1 MTQKIINTGIADKG
15 NGDPIRTAFTKVND
29 NFAELYSQLA
39 ASVVVGAT
47 APTGPEEGSLWWN
60 SVSGRMYVYFGTAWV
75 DASPVDGAGISST
88 NQLVNGAYTTS
99 LGANGV
105 LTLADGSI
113 INGATLKT
121 IAGNYAGITAGPAS
135 PAGKDEDSWM
145 WVDNNG
151 ATIATKYSTDAHTWT
166 FNNSGALTF
175 PQGTTI
181 ATADGTD
188 AFIIDGAVDKDI
200 QIYTYSGPTPT
211 AHGWTF
217 GTDGNLTVPDR
228 ITFSDD
234 TWQST
239 AFIGHAYS
247 LRNNPTGS
255 LYVTLDDSG
264 TINTPLLLPKTFTA
278 VLNPAHYVGEGTLVL
293 EGTAWEY
300 TVQFQ
305 VGMDGGVQTMID
317 NLPWVS
323 NPGYIDGLAFEFVE
337 ADHGIPGYTFTLTL
351 TDVQNPGP
359 MMYTANIAVSPP
371 PAYPATVKSLGAVKL
386 TANDQSL
393 TLGTSGNV
401 DFPTVYGTR
410 LTVSGSEI
418 LGYGALGLGSSNNL
432 ISIVANFD
440 GTPKQWTFGTTG
452 NITFPDT
459 STYGNSTLTGA
470 VDSDLAFEV
479 KHRTTVSA
487 VESVGDAVG
496 GMFSTDITTN
506 DDITVV
512 GAGWQLNAGT
522 ELAPEWIP
530 VFEGIESNPGV
541 YNILIAQIDLP
552 VGFEFVQGSTYT
564 FRNPTPVSKVWTINN
579 QNGTL
584 IAPGNAILSNETA
597 PLGGGGTYRDFS
609 IELPTPDESNEQ
621 RWTFSNDGAITFP
634 NGVLKIAGNTIS
646 NYVADDDLGSG
657 SQLEVSQSKTVITNG
672 VTNSLGGGGPSLI
685 SQFLFEVSTNG
696 ILSSF
701 QAINTLGEGEST
713 LTGEYL
719 TELDNNSF
727 KIGQRITNDLG
738 DSSEPL
744 VAFSGWT
751 FGTVDQQLA
760 LTLPAGGAIA
770 ESTNTFNII
779 GLTPAGPTGVPSS
792 ISGGVASTNAFWDQ
806 NPLSNLATTLGS
818 GTGLT
823 VTVTQTEGVAIAIAI
838 VNPGTGYTNGELISV
853 TSGTANAMF
862 YINTVDYNETE
873 WTFGCTGALTFP
885 DATVQTTAY
894 QKVAVPA
901 HSYGVAGDKTGM
913 LAFDADYI
921 YYCTADY
928 STSIGIASV
937 TISTPISRNDSLHW
951 DPATTVIEFSPPLDF
966 TTNPAG
972 DIIPGGVAAT
982 GTPVFDGSG
991 DLTGITIDTAGSG
1004 YLRVADGGSASI
1016 TDIFIIQTAG
1026 AGGNSSRE
1034 IRNGLPVGVTIS
1046 LTTTDIWKR
1055 TAHGAGTW

>member
-1 MTQKIINTGIADKG
+1 MAKQTINIGATANDKS
-15 NGDPIRTAFTKVND
+15 GDPLRTAFDKVNQ
-29 NFAELYSQLA
+29 NFAELYNSVSA
-39 ASVVVGAT
+39 VVVVGAT
-47 APTGPEEGSLWWN
+47 APINPSVGDLWWN

-75 DASPVDGAGISST
+75 DSSPVDGAGISST
-88 NQLVNGAYTTS
+88 NELVNGAYTTS

-105 LTLADGSI
+105 LTLPNGSI
-113 INGATLKT
+113 INGST
-121 IAGNYAGITAGPAS
+121 IRGVAGTGELNYTGITIGPNSNDAE
-135 PAGKDEDSWM
+135 KTWM
-145 WVDNNG
+145 WVDHAN
-151 ATIATKYSTDAHTWT
+151 AYISTDNSANTWT
-166 FNNSGALTF
+166 FNDAGALTF

-217 GTDGNLTVPDR
+217 GADG
-228 ITFSDD
+228 
-234 TWQST
+234 
-239 AFIGHAYS
+239 
-247 LRNNPTGS
+247 
-255 LYVTLDDSG
+255 
-264 TINTPLLLPKTFTA
+264 
-278 VLNPAHYVGEGTLVL
+278 
-293 EGTAWEY
+293 
-300 TVQFQ
+300 
-305 VGMDGGVQTMID
+305 
-317 NLPWVS
+317 
-323 NPGYIDGLAFEFVE
+323 
-337 ADHGIPGYTFTLTL
+337 TLTL
-351 TDVQNPGP
+351 PGKIAFPQISGPTLELVEDTNLLIRSNASDGNANNTIRLANYVQGVASYGSDITLLKDRFTIGVNE
-359 MMYTANIAVSPP
+359 N
-371 PAYPATVKSLGAVKL
+371 KL
-386 TANDQSL
+386 
-393 TLGTSGNV
+393 
-401 DFPTVYGTR
+401 
-410 LTVSGSEI
+410 
-418 LGYGALGLGSSNNL
+418 
-432 ISIVANFD
+432 
-440 GTPKQWTFGTTG
+440 WTFGADG
-452 NITFPDT
+452 RVTFPDT
-459 STYGNSTLTGA
+459 STYNNSRLTGA
-470 VDSDLAFEV
+470 VDSDLELEV
-479 KHRTTVSA
+479 KHRITVSA

-496 GMFSTDITTN
+496 GMFTTDITN
-506 DDITVV
+506 DDDITVV
-512 GAGWQLNAGT
+512 EAGWQLNAGT

-634 NGVLKIAGNTIS
+634 NGDLNIVGNTIS
-646 NYVADDDLGSG
+646 NYVAGEMGGSG
-657 SQLEVSQSKTVITNG
+657 SQLEVAPTKTVITNG
-672 VTNSLGGGGPSLI
+672 VTSSLGGGGSGI
-685 SQFLFEVSTNG
+685 TSQALFEVSTNG

-701 QAINTLGEGEST
+701 QVINTLGEGEPS
-713 LTGEYL
+713 LTSEFL
-719 TELDNNSF
+719 TELDNLNF
-727 KIGQRITNDLG
+727 KIGQRFTNDLG
-738 DSSEPL
+738 DGSEPL

-751 FGTVDQQLA
+751 FSTDAPGYTKT

-885 DATVQTTAY
+885 DATVQTTAWAGG
-894 QKVAVPA
+894 KVVAAPA
-901 HSYGVAGDKTGM
+901 HSYGETGDVAGM
-913 LAFDADYI
+913 LAFDASYI

-928 STSIGIASV
+928 V
-937 TISTPISRNDSLHW
+937 N
-951 DPATTVIEFSPPLDF
+951 
-966 TTNPAG
+966 N
-972 DIIPGGVAAT
+972 
-982 GTPVFDGSG
+982 
-991 DLTGITIDTAGSG
+991 
-1004 YLRVADGGSASI
+1004 
-1016 TDIFIIQTAG
+1016 
-1026 AGGNSSRE
+1026 
-1034 IRNGLPVGVTIS
+1034 
-1046 LTTTDIWKR
+1046 TTDIWKR

>member
-1 MTQKIINTGIADKG
+1 LYRMSIA
-15 NGDPIRTAFTKVND
+15 
-29 NFAELYSQLA
+29 L
-39 ASVVVGAT
+39 
-47 APTGPEEGSLWWN
+47 
-60 SVSGRMYVYFGTAWV
+60 
-75 DASPVDGAGISST
+75 
-88 NQLVNGAYTTS
+88 
-99 LGANGV
+99 
-105 LTLADGSI
+105 
-113 INGATLKT
+113 
-121 IAGNYAGITAGPAS
+121 
-135 PAGKDEDSWM
+135 
-145 WVDNNG
+145 
-151 ATIATKYSTDAHTWT
+151 
-166 FNNSGALTF
+166 
-175 PQGTTI
+175 
-181 ATADGTD
+181 
-188 AFIIDGAVDKDI
+188 
-200 QIYTYSGPTPT
+200 
-211 AHGWTF
+211 
-217 GTDGNLTVPDR
+217 
-228 ITFSDD
+228 
-234 TWQST
+234 
-239 AFIGHAYS
+239 
-247 LRNNPTGS
+247 
-255 LYVTLDDSG
+255 
-264 TINTPLLLPKTFTA
+264 
-278 VLNPAHYVGEGTLVL
+278 
-293 EGTAWEY
+293 EY

-552 VGFEFVQGSTYT
+552 AGFEFVQGSTYT

-672 VTNSLGGGGPSLI
+672 VTNSLGGNPSLTGQ
-685 SQFLFEVSTNG
+685 SLFEVSTNG

-701 QAINTLGEGEST
+701 QVINTLGEGESS

-738 DSSEPL
+738 DGSEPL

-751 FGTVDQQLA
+751 FSTDAPGYTKT

-885 DATVQTTAY
+885 DATVQTTAWAGG
-894 QKVAVPA
+894 KVVAAPA
-901 HSYGVAGDKTGM
+901 HSYGETGDVAGM
-913 LAFDADYI
+913 LAFDASYI

-928 STSIGIASV
+928 V
-937 TISTPISRNDSLHW
+937 N
-951 DPATTVIEFSPPLDF
+951 
-966 TTNPAG
+966 N
-972 DIIPGGVAAT
+972 
-982 GTPVFDGSG
+982 
-991 DLTGITIDTAGSG
+991 
-1004 YLRVADGGSASI
+1004 
-1016 TDIFIIQTAG
+1016 
-1026 AGGNSSRE
+1026 
-1034 IRNGLPVGVTIS
+1034 
-1046 LTTTDIWKR
+1046 TTDIWKR